1 MKRTFIFS
9 TTIVLSLLLI
19 FSSCK
24 SSRVWETKERN
35 EQNIRTA
42 PPPAP
47 RNYTPT
53 AQRYSTATLI
63 ISPRPGF
70 TMNQYSDGQYYHR
83 SPQGFLYW
91 KGFDNRFYIDK
102 SYLNRVSYTKWEYK
116 DWKRYRKEA
125 SKNRR

>member
-9 TTIVLSLLLI
+9 ATALFYLFLVL
-19 FSSCK
+19 SSCK
-24 SSRVWETKERN
+24 SSRVWETKDRTVRN
-35 EQNIRTA
+35 TP

-47 RNYTPT
+47 RNYGPSP
-53 AQRYSTATLI
+53 ARYTSSTTLI

-70 TMNQYSDGQYYHR
+70 TMNQYSDGSFYHR

-91 KGFDNRFYIDK
+91 KGQDNRFYLDK

-116 DWKRYRKEA
+116 DWKRYKKAA
-125 SKNRR
+125 SQKRR